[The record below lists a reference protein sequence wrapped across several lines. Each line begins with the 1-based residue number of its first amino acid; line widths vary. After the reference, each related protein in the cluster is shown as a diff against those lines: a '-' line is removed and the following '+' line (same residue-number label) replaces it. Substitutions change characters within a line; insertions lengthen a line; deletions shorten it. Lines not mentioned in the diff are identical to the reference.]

1 VAVEVLMPG
10 IRVGGWVQVLESEEI
25 GRTLDE
31 RGCLEG
37 LPFMPEMQQF
47 TGRVLQVQQ
56 RAERTCVHPPQSRFP
71 HLPGCFTLVA
81 LRCDGSAHGGCQ
93 LGCMFFWKEAWLRP
107 VEGPDT
113 TGAETDTT
121 GVETETAR
129 PDTAADPRKRSAE
142 RTEAGVRSA
151 RPPAGARG
159 VYTCQ
164 GTELPRATIPGDPP
178 WNPLPYLRLLRDGT
192 YTPIELAGAL
202 GRMVSRRLVATMSRR
217 GSTGRLHADR
227 LHAGGG
233 PLRLRPGDWVKV
245 RSAND
250 IRRTL
255 DPTGKLD
262 GLAFG
267 GDMDRDCGR
276 VFRVRD
282 RVERIIDERSG
293 RLRAVANTVVL
304 DGSLC
309 DRYLGCARGMPVLWR
324 EAWLQRAAPPD
335 AARPC
340 RDGT

>member
-1 VAVEVLMPG
+1 MPG
-10 IRVGGWVQVLESEEI
+10 IRAGGWVQVLESEEI
-25 GRTLDE
+25 ARTLDE

-56 RAERTCVHPPQSRFP
+56 HAERTCVHPPQSRFP
-71 HLPGCFTLVA
+71 HLPGCFTLVG

-113 TGAETDTT
+113 AAAAM
-121 GVETETAR
+121 ETAGAG
-129 PDTAADPRKRSAE
+129 TAAGPRRRPAE
-142 RTEAGVRSA
+142 RTQPGVRGA
-151 RPPAGARG
+151 RPAAGPPAGARDA
-159 VYTCQ
+159 YTCQ

-192 YTPIELAGAL
+192 YTPIELAGTL
-202 GRMVSRRLVATMSRR
+202 GRVVSRRLVATVSRR
-217 GSTGRLHADR
+217 GSTGRPRASCLHV
-227 LHAGGG
+227 GPG
-233 PLRLRPGDWVKV
+233 PLGLRPGDWVKV

-255 DPTGKLD
+255 GPTGKLD

-267 GDMDRDCGR
+267 GDMVRDCGR

-293 RLRAVANTVVL
+293 RLRVVANTVIL

-324 EAWLQRAAPPD
+324 EAWLQRATPPD
-335 AARPC
+335 AARPDC
-340 RDGT
+340 LHGA